1 MVLWSN
7 IMLVIQPLQNV
18 LFKLV
23 FFAVFGTVIVQALST
38 AGFTS
43 DKIIITV
50 PDSTGNPYP
59 ITVGGMARKLDALN
73 DPTKVGEDI

>member
-1 MVLWSN
+1 
-7 IMLVIQPLQNV
+7 VI
-18 LFKLV
+18 
-23 FFAVFGTVIVQALST
+23 IQALST

-43 DKIIITV
+43 DEIIITV
-50 PDSTGNPYP
+50 PTGNPYQ